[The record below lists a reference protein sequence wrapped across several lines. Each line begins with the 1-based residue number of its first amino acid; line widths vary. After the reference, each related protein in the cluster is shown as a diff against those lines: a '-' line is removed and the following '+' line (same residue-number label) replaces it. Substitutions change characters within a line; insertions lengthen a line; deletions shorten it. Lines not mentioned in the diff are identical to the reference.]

1 MNARAIR
8 AVNHSHSGQVFSE
21 SSWPGRPSLAAKPL
35 AEQFVLQ
42 SCVCLQREVRNCL
55 ATALVMIIFS
65 VFFWQFGHHETQAN
79 PEYWV
84 VVKVCPA
91 LPGSHTTPVMRL

>member
-1 MNARAIR
+1 MIGCY
-8 AVNHSHSGQVFSE
+8 HEG
-21 SSWPGRPSLAAKPL
+21 SWPGRLSLAAKPL
-35 AEQFVLQ
+35 AEKLLLQ

-91 LPGSHTTPVMRL
+91 LPGSTEHLK